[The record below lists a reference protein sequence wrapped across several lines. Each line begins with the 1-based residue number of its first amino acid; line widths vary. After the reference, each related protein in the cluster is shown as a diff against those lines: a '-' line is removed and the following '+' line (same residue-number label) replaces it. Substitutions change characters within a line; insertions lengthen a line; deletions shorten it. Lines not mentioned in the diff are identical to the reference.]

1 MELLEIRWLSQGYFR
16 PKFDWES
23 DPFVIS
29 MPLPNVTGSLHMGHA
44 MFVTREDIM
53 VRYHRMRGRPTLW
66 LPGIDHAGAVI
77 EAFIRLHEKG
87 LIYQGSYM
95 VNWSPKLQTAV
106 SDLEVEYSEEPGT
119 LYYIKY
125 HLAGG
130 SRSNFLTIST
140 TRPETLFGDVAIA
153 VHPQYVGKMAIVPMT
168 YGHHVPII
176 SDKVPSSSISI
187 GKNRVFQSSCLGA
200 ISGSADSHIDRQ

>member
-1 MELLEIRWLSQGYFR
+1 
-16 PKFDWES
+16 
-23 DPFVIS
+23 
-29 MPLPNVTGSLHMGHA
+29 
-44 MFVTREDIM
+44 M

-66 LPGIDHAGAVI
+66 LPGTDHAGAVI

-106 SDLEVEYSEEPGT
+106 SELEVEYSEEPGT

-125 HLAGG
+125 HVAGG
-130 SRSNFLTIST
+130 SRSDFLKYQQHGLKLCLDERYSK
-140 TRPETLFGDVAIA
+140 
-153 VHPQYVGKMAIVPMT
+153 YVGKMAIVPMT

-176 SDKVPSSSISI
+176 SDKISPGHDHNDYVLARKLALPI
-187 GKNRVFQSSCLGA
+187 LNVMNKDGTLNEETDLAVTKEPHSLRVLRSQRGGEA
-200 ISGSADSHIDRQ
+200 IEPLVSKQ